1 MRWGVIFIFYCSQ
14 FYLSNLNAQSVPISQ
29 GKWVKIALSKQGVY
43 QITGNQLKAWGFTVP
58 FASSQVQLYNYN
70 TANLVEKNSDK
81 MAVGLFENSIDVQ
94 DGNDG
99 QFDNQDY
106 FLFYSQGNVQWQW
119 NIELQK
125 FEHSKNMQGDSIY
138 YFITLGKEG
147 KRIQKLNSNLTATEN
162 MDSFDD
168 HWLIEKDSIN
178 ILNSGQLWWG
188 PPMGIGVGKQSK
200 ITNTLNMEGW
210 VVNSDLIC
218 KLNYAAASSI
228 SPANF
233 EFLLNDQKIR
243 TTAINPISGFVY
255 DDAAN
260 IVLDTFRYQLNTALL
275 NTNLASL
282 NFTVNYLSANSNS
295 TGWINYIELQGKRKL
310 GFYSNKSIGFT
321 NPNNVGLGKVV
332 QYQIKDVDAT
342 TKFWDVTQPE
352 NPIELNCS
360 IQNGVGNIIQK
371 ADTLRSFFGVTKL
384 GYESPSFVELM
395 NVDYPSLLNTPA
407 VDYLIITASNYLKAA
422 DSLAKFH
429 TLRHGLKTFSTTTS
443 KIFNEFSGGQPSPIG
458 IRNYI
463 KYLFDKAKQNNT
475 IAPKYLL
482 LLGIGN
488 FDYKKIDLQTQV
500 PAYESAS
507 SNSILTSY
515 ATDDFYAIIKAGD
528 DINTPNDIR
537 ELALSV
543 GRVPAKNSNEADSA
557 IRKLINYQN
566 GKNVGAWKNQLTWI
580 ADDGDYNLHLQQAE
594 EIVTDL
600 KLKQPN
606 WNQKKVYLDFFPAT
620 NSSAGNTYPLANNM
634 VKQMVNNGTLI
645 LNYTGHGNY
654 SRLAEEAVITQSE
667 IQQWDN
673 AQKLPLMITASC
685 DFAPF
690 DQPQLS
696 PIGFDAFLK
705 DAKGIIGL
713 VAASRLV
720 FAYNNKEINNEYI
733 QQLLVPD
740 SNGIYKSV
748 GAALQNAKMASWKKG
763 GDHSNA
769 FKFNLMGDPAL
780 QLAKPS
786 FTVNL
791 EKINQKVF
799 IGKDTLKAGGKYQV
813 AGTVK
818 SNGNL
823 LSQFEGLLEFTL
835 FDIPKLQKTLAN
847 ISTSMPVNITI
858 QENILFKGKAAVHNG
873 LFAIDFIL
881 PKEVALRQ
889 GALRMQFYASN
900 TNADMD
906 ALGVYDSLYVNEF
919 SENISTDTIGPQ
931 FEHVYINDT
940 LNNYKPNSWI
950 NSNSNLYIY
959 LKDSSGIQT
968 SGNSLGHDISLVI
981 DGASQ
986 SPIILNNYFTADIN
1000 TYQSGKVI
1008 YALPSLSEGPHQFII
1023 KAWDLIG
1030 NSNKDTLNI
1039 MVPNSNNL
1047 NIRNLSNFPNPFHA
1061 NTRFSFEVS
1070 QTINLNKSL
1079 VYNIDIYNNLG
1090 IKQLSKTFE
1099 TGLVNNRVVV
1109 GNFDE
1114 IATLPAGTYFYK
1126 LWVKDQKQGVSLTN
1140 KFIKY

>member
-1 MRWGVIFIFYCSQ
+1 MRWGLIFIFYCSQ
-14 FYLSNLNAQSVPISQ
+14 FYFSNLSAQTVPITQ
-29 GKWVKIALSKQGVY
+29 GKWVKIAVSKQGMY
-43 QITGNQLKAWGFTVP
+43 QITGSQLKAWGFAVP
-58 FASSQVQLYNYN
+58 FASNQLQLFNYN

-81 MAVGLFENSIDVQ
+81 MAVGLFENSIDVL
-94 DGNDG
+94 DGNDK
-99 QFDNQDY
+99 QFDSQDY
-106 FLFYSQGNVQWQW
+106 FLFYSQGNVQWHW

-125 FEHSKNMQGDSIY
+125 FEHNKNLHGDSIY
-138 YFITLGKEG
+138 YFITLGKDG

-162 MDSFDD
+162 VDSFND

-178 ILNSGQLWWG
+178 ILNSGQLWCG
-188 PPMGIGVGKQSK
+188 SPMGIGSGKQSK
-200 ITNTLNMEGW
+200 ISSTLNMEGLDI
-210 VVNSDLIC
+210 SSELIC
-218 KLNYAAASSI
+218 KLNYAAASTI

-233 EFLLNDQKIR
+233 DLLFNDQKIR
-243 TTAINPISGFVY
+243 NTIVSPISGFVY

-260 IVLDTFRYQLNTALL
+260 IALDTFRYPLNAAMF

-282 NFTVNYLSANSNS
+282 NLTINYLSANSNS

-310 GFYSNKSIGFT
+310 GFYSNKSFGFT
-321 NPNNVGLGKVV
+321 NTNDFGIGKVV
-332 QYQIKDVDAT
+332 QYQIKDADAT
-342 TKFWDVTQPE
+342 TKVWDVTQPE

-360 IQNGVGNIIQK
+360 IQNGAGNVLQMG
-371 ADTLRSFFGVTKL
+371 DTLRSFFGVTKL
-384 GYESPSFVELM
+384 GYESASFIELI
-395 NVDYPSLLNTPA
+395 NVDYPSLLNTPPI
-407 VDYLIITASNYLKAA
+407 DYLIISASNYLKAA

-429 TLRHGLKTFSTTTS
+429 SLRHGLKTYTTTTS
-443 KIFNEFSGGQPSPIG
+443 KVFNEFSGGQPSPIG
-458 IRNYI
+458 IRNYV
-463 KYLFDKAKQNNT
+463 KYLFDKAKQNNS
-475 IAPKYLL
+475 IAPRYLL
-482 LLGIGN
+482 LLGMGN

-500 PAYESAS
+500 PSYESVT

-515 ATDDFYAIIKAGD
+515 TTDDFYAIIKQGD
-528 DINTPNDIR
+528 DINSPNGIR

-543 GRVPAKNSNEADSA
+543 GRIPAKNSNEADAA
-557 IRKLINYQN
+557 IRKIISYQN
-566 GKNVGAWKNQLTWI
+566 GKNVGAWRNQLTWI

-594 EIVTDL
+594 EIVNLL
-600 KLKQPN
+600 KSKQPI

-634 VKQMVNNGTLI
+634 IKQMVNNGTLI

-654 SRLAEEAVITQSE
+654 TRLAEEAVVTQNE
-667 IQQWDN
+667 IQQWEN

-696 PIGFDAFLK
+696 PIGFDALLK
-705 DAKGIIGL
+705 EEKGIVGL

-740 SNGIYKSV
+740 SNGAYKSI
-748 GAALQNAKMASWKKG
+748 GMALQSAKMASWKKG

-786 FTVNL
+786 YAVNL

-799 IGKDTLKAGGKYQV
+799 KGKDTLKAGGKYQV

-818 SNGNL
+818 LNGNL
-823 LSQFEGLLEFTL
+823 MNQFEGLLEFTL
-835 FDIPKLQKTLAN
+835 YDIPKLQKTLAN
-847 ISTSMPVNITI
+847 ISTSTPVNVST
-858 QENILFKGKAAVHNG
+858 QDNILFKGKAVVHNG
-873 LFAIDFIL
+873 LFTIDFIL
-881 PKEVALRQ
+881 PKEVALNQ
-889 GALRMQFYASN
+889 GALRMQFHASS

-919 SENISTDTIGPQ
+919 SENISLDTTGPQ

-940 LNNYKPNSWI
+940 LNNYKPNTWI
-950 NSNSNLYIY
+950 NSNSSLYIY

-1008 YALPSLSEGPHQFII
+1008 YALPSLSAGPHQFII

-1039 MVPNSNNL
+1039 IVPNSDHL
-1047 NIRNLSNFPNPFHA
+1047 LIRNLSNFPNPFRT
-1061 NTRFSFEVS
+1061 NTRISFEIS

-1079 VYNIDIYNNLG
+1079 VYTIEIFNNLG
-1090 IKQLSKTFE
+1090 VKQLSKTFE
-1099 TGLVNNRVVV
+1099 TGLLNNRVVV
-1109 GNFDE
+1109 ANFDE
-1114 IATLPAGTYFYK
+1114 IAALQAGTYFYK
-1126 LWVKDQKQGVSLTN
+1126 LWVKDDKQGISLIN

>member
-1 MRWGVIFIFYCSQ
+1 MKWGVIFIFYCSQ
-14 FYLSNLNAQSVPISQ
+14 FYLSNLSAQTVPISQ
-29 GKWVKIALSKQGVY
+29 GKWVKIAVSKQGVY
-43 QITGNQLKAWGFTVP
+43 QITGSQLKAWGFNVP
-58 FASSQVQLYNYN
+58 FASHQVQLYNYN

-99 QFDNQDY
+99 QFDQQDN
-106 FLFYSQGNVQWQW
+106 FLFYSQGNVQWHW

-125 FEHSKNMQGDSIY
+125 FEHNKNLHGDSIY
-138 YFITLGKEG
+138 YFITLGKDG

-162 MDSFDD
+162 VDSFND

-178 ILNSGQLWWG
+178 ILNSGQLWYG
-188 PPMGIGVGKQSK
+188 PPMGIGSGKQSK
-200 ITNTLNMEGW
+200 ISTTLNMEGLDI
-210 VVNSDLIC
+210 SSELIC
-218 KLNYAAASSI
+218 KLNYAAASTV

-233 EFLLNDQKIR
+233 DFLFNDQKIR
-243 TTAINPISGFVY
+243 NTIVAPISGFVY

-260 IVLDTFRYQLNTALL
+260 IVLDTFRYPLNAAMF

-282 NFTVNYLSANSNS
+282 NLTINYLSANSNS

-310 GFYSNKSIGFT
+310 GFYSNKSFGFT
-321 NPNNVGLGKVV
+321 NTNDFGIGKVV
-332 QYQIKDVDAT
+332 QYQIKDADAT
-342 TKFWDVTQPE
+342 TKVWDVTQPE
-352 NPIELNCS
+352 NPVELNCA

-384 GYESPSFVELM
+384 GYETPSFIELM
-395 NVDYPSLLNTPA
+395 NIDYPSLLNTPT
-407 VDYLIITASNYLKAA
+407 VDYLIITASNYVKAA

-429 TLRHGLKTFSTTTS
+429 SLRHGLKTFTTTIS
-443 KIFNEFSGGQPSPIG
+443 KVFNEFSGGQPSPIG
-458 IRNYI
+458 IRNYV

-475 IAPKYLL
+475 VAPKYLL
-482 LLGIGN
+482 LLGMGN
-488 FDYKKIDLQTQV
+488 FDYKKIDLKTQV
-500 PAYESAS
+500 PSYESVT

-515 ATDDFYAIIKAGD
+515 TTDDFYAIIKQGD
-528 DINTPNDIR
+528 DINTPNGIQ

-543 GRVPAKNSNEADSA
+543 GRIPAKNSNEADAA
-557 IRKLINYQN
+557 IRKLITYQI
-566 GKNVGAWKNQLTWI
+566 GSNVGAWRNQLTWI

-594 EIVTDL
+594 EIVNAL
-600 KLKQPN
+600 KLKQPI
-606 WNQKKVYLDFFPAT
+606 WNQKKVYLDFFSAA

-634 VKQMVNNGTLI
+634 IKQMVNNGTLI

-654 SRLAEEAVITQSE
+654 TRLAEEAVISQNE

-685 DFAPF
+685 DFAPY

-705 DAKGIIGL
+705 EGKGIVGL

-720 FAYNNKEINNEYI
+720 FAYNNKEINKEYI

-740 SNGIYKSV
+740 SNGAYKSI
-748 GAALQNAKMASWKKG
+748 GSALQNAKMASWKKG
-763 GDHSNA
+763 GDHYNA

-786 FTVNL
+786 YEVNL

-799 IGKDTLKAGGKYQV
+799 KGKDTLKAGGKYQV
-813 AGTVK
+813 AGAVK
-818 SNGNL
+818 LNGNL
-823 LSQFEGLLEFTL
+823 MNQFEGLLEFTL
-835 FDIPKLQKTLAN
+835 YDIPKLQKTLAN
-847 ISTSMPVNITI
+847 ISTSMPVSIPI
-858 QENILFKGKAAVHNG
+858 QDNILFKGKAVVRNG
-873 LFAIDFIL
+873 IFAIDFIL
-881 PKEVALRQ
+881 PKEVALKQ

-906 ALGVYDSLYVNEF
+906 ALGVYDSLYVTEY
-919 SENISTDTIGPQ
+919 SENISLDTTGPQ
-931 FEHVYINDT
+931 FDHVYINDT
-940 LNNYKPNSWI
+940 LNNYKPNTWI
-950 NSNSNLYIY
+950 NSNSNLY
-959 LKDSSGIQT
+959 LFLRDSSGIQT

-1039 MVPNSNNL
+1039 IVPNSDHL
-1047 NIRNLSNFPNPFHA
+1047 HIRNLSNFPNPFHA
-1061 NTRFSFEVS
+1061 NTRISFEIS

-1079 VYNIDIYNNLG
+1079 AYTIEIYNNLG
-1090 IKQLSKTFE
+1090 VKQLSKNFE
-1099 TGLVNNRVVV
+1099 TGLLSNRVVV
-1109 GNFDE
+1109 ANFDE
-1114 IATLPAGTYFYK
+1114 IATLQAGTYFYK
-1126 LWVKDQKQGVSLTN
+1126 LWVKDDKQGISLIN

>member
-1 MRWGVIFIFYCSQ
+1 MRWVILFIFYCSQ
-14 FYLSNLNAQSVPISQ
+14 FYLSNLSAQTVPISQ
-29 GKWVKIALSKQGVY
+29 GKWVKIAVSKQGMY
-43 QITGNQLKAWGFTVP
+43 QITGAQLKAWGFSVP
-58 FASSQVQLYNYN
+58 FASHQVQLYNYN
-70 TANLVEKNSDK
+70 TANLVEKNSDQ
-81 MAVGLFENSIDVQ
+81 MPVGLFENSIEVQ

-106 FLFYSQGNVQWQW
+106 FLFYSQGHVQWHW
-119 NIELQK
+119 NVDLQK
-125 FEHSKNMQGDSIY
+125 FEHSKNLHGDSIY
-138 YFITLGKEG
+138 YFITIGKEG
-147 KRIQKLNSNLTATEN
+147 KRIQKLNSNLTATESI
-162 MDSFDD
+162 DSFDD

-188 PPMGIGVGKQSK
+188 PPMGIGAGKQSK
-200 ITNTLNMEGW
+200 ITTTLNMEGM
-210 VVNSDLIC
+210 VVSSDLIC
-218 KLNYAAASSI
+218 KLNYAAASTI
-228 SPANF
+228 SPAHF
-233 EFLLNDQKIR
+233 DFLFNDLKIR
-243 TTAINPISGFVY
+243 TTAVDPISGFIY
-255 DDAAN
+255 DDAAHL
-260 IVLDTFRYQLNTALL
+260 VLDTFRYHLNAAIL
-275 NTNLASL
+275 NTNLASF
-282 NFTVNYLSANSNS
+282 NVTVNYWSANSNS

-321 NPNNVGLGKVV
+321 NANSVGLGKVV
-332 QYQIKDVDAT
+332 QYQIKDADAT
-342 TKFWDVTQPE
+342 TKVWDVTQPE
-352 NPIELNCS
+352 NPIELNCN

-371 ADTLRSFFGVTKL
+371 ADTIQSFFGVSKW
-384 GYESPSFVELM
+384 GYESPNFIEFM
-395 NVDYPSLLNTPA
+395 NVDYPSLLNTPPL
-407 VDYLIITASNYLKAA
+407 DYLIVTASNYLKAA
-422 DSLAKFH
+422 DTLAQFH
-429 TLRHGLKTFSTTTS
+429 SLRHGFKTFTTTAS

-475 IAPKYLL
+475 VAPKYLL
-482 LLGIGN
+482 LLGMGN
-488 FDYKKIDLQTQV
+488 FDYKKIDLQTQI
-500 PAYESAS
+500 PSYESAS

-515 ATDDFYAIIKAGD
+515 TTDDFYAIIKSGD
-528 DINTPNDIR
+528 DMNAPNGIQ

-543 GRVPAKNSNEADSA
+543 GRIPAKNSNEADAA
-557 IRKLINYQN
+557 IRKLINYQD
-566 GKNVGAWKNQLTWI
+566 GKNVGAWRNQLTWI

-594 EIVTDL
+594 EIATAL

-606 WNQKKVYLDFFPAT
+606 WNQKKVYLDFFPAS

-634 VKQMVNNGTLI
+634 IKQMVNNGTLI

-654 SRLAEEAVITQSE
+654 SRLAEEAVITQNE

-705 DAKGIIGL
+705 EGKGIVGL

-740 SNGIYKSV
+740 NNGNYKSI
-748 GAALQNAKMASWKKG
+748 GSALQNAKMASWKKG
-763 GDHSNA
+763 GDHFNA
-769 FKFNLMGDPAL
+769 FKFNLMGDPGM

-786 FTVNL
+786 FNVNL
-791 EKINQKVF
+791 ERINQKIF
-799 IGKDTLKAGGKYQV
+799 KGKDTLKAGGKYQV
-813 AGTVK
+813 VGAVQ
-818 SNGNL
+818 SNGNT
-823 LSQFEGLLEFTL
+823 LSQFEGLVEFTL
-835 FDIPKLQKTLAN
+835 YDIPKLQKTLAN
-847 ISTSMPVNITI
+847 ISTSMPVDVTV
-858 QENILFKGKAAVHNG
+858 QDNILFKGKAIVHLG
-873 LFAIDFIL
+873 AFSIDFIL

-889 GALRMQFYASN
+889 GTLRMQFYASN
-900 TNADMD
+900 TNADRD

-919 SENISTDTIGPQ
+919 SENISTDTTGPQ
-931 FEHVYINDT
+931 FDHVYINDT
-940 LNNYKPNSWI
+940 LNNYKPNTWI
-950 NSNSNLYIY
+950 NSSSNLYLY

-968 SGNSLGHDISLVI
+968 SGNSLGHDITLVI

-1008 YALPSLSEGPHQFII
+1008 YALPSLSEGAHQFII

-1039 MVPNSNNL
+1039 IVPNSTHL
-1047 NIRNLSNFPNPFHA
+1047 QIRNFSNFPNPFHV

-1070 QTINLNKSL
+1070 QTSNLNKSL
-1079 VYNIDIYNNLG
+1079 VYNIEIYNNLG
-1090 IKQLSKTFE
+1090 VKQLSKTFE
-1099 TGLVNNRVVV
+1099 TGIVNSRVVV
-1109 GNFDE
+1109 THFDE
-1114 IATLPAGTYFYK
+1114 IAILPAGTYFYK
-1126 LWVKDQKQGVSLTN
+1126 LVVKDEKQGVSLIN